1 MKGDNMTNNNGEKLS
16 LPEVKEIVKGYILEE
31 FLPGENPAELTDST
45 PLITGGILDSLATIK
60 LVAFLEQRFKIQIQ
74 AHETMVDY
82 LDTLTDI
89 SQLVSSKL

>member
-1 MKGDNMTNNNGEKLS
+1 MMNFNGEKLS
-16 LPEVKEIVKGYILEE
+16 MQEIKEIIKGYILEE

-60 LVAFLEQRFKIQIQ
+60 LVVFLEERFKVQIQ

-82 LDTLTDI
+82 LDTLDDI
-89 SQLVSSKL
+89 ANLVQSKM

>member
-1 MKGDNMTNNNGEKLS
+1 MQ
-16 LPEVKEIVKGYILEE
+16 EIKQAIKDYILQE

-60 LVAFLEQRFKIQIQ
+60 LVVFLEKRFQIKIQ

-82 LDTLTDI
+82 LNTISDIATLV
-89 SQLVSSKL
+89 QSKM